1 MSEDADKESKTE
13 EATEKKISDAV
24 EKGNIPLSR
33 EMTVFVSLVGILG
46 TLAFLVSER
55 LPPLVAGLS
64 RLIDDAGGYTLPDA
78 SAATVL
84 GTDIALAVAAFLI
97 PVVAV
102 LAVLGI
108 VGSVSQHAPKMVLER
123 IRPQWNRVSPMGGF
137 KRLFGVQGF
146 AEFLRSLTKFAAVG
160 IACAVLL
167 QSELR
172 SLVDAIYT
180 DPTLLPAQI
189 LSMSTRLVATVC
201 AATIVLVAA
210 DLVWS
215 RFKWRRDLRMSRQE
229 IKDEMKQAEGDPMVK
244 ARLRSIA
251 KDRARRRMLT
261 AVPRATLVIA
271 NPTHYAIALR
281 YERDAGGAPLVVAK
295 GTDLVALKIREIA
308 AKHDIPVIE
317 DRQLARAMYDAVEVD
332 RWIPPEFYH
341 AVARIL
347 YFIYAREGHGQAR

>member
-1 MSEDADKESKTE
+1 VSEDADKESKTE
-13 EATEKKISDAV
+13 EATEKKVSDAI

-33 EMTVFVSLVGILG
+33 EMTVFVSLIGILA

-55 LPPLVAGLS
+55 LPPLIADLA
-64 RLIDDAGGYTLPDA
+64 RLIDDAGGYSLAD
-78 SAATVL
+78 SSSATVL
-84 GTDIALAVAAFLI
+84 GVDVARAVAGFLI
-97 PVVAV
+97 PVVVV

-108 VGSVSQHAPKMVLER
+108 VGSVAQHAPKMVLER
-123 IRPQWNRVSPMGGF
+123 IRPQWNRVSPVSGM
-137 KRLFGVQGF
+137 KRIFGVQGF

-160 IACAVLL
+160 IACIVLL

-172 SLVDAIYT
+172 RMINALYT
-180 DPTLLPAQI
+180 DPTLLPAEI
-189 LSMSTRLVATVC
+189 LAMSTRLVATVC
-201 AATIVLVAA
+201 AATIVLVAV

-215 RFKWRRDLRMSRQE
+215 RFKWRRDLRMSRQD
-229 IKDEMKQAEGDPMVK
+229 IKDEMKQMEGDPLVK
-244 ARLRSIA
+244 ARMRSIA

-281 YERDAGGAPLVVAK
+281 YERDAGGAPMVVAK

-308 AKHDIPVIE
+308 AANNIPVVE

-332 RWIPPEFYH
+332 QWIPPEFYH
-341 AVARIL
+341 AVARVL
-347 YFIYAREGHGQAR
+347 YFIYTREGHGKSL

>member
-13 EATEKKISDAV
+13 EATEKKVSDAI

-33 EMTVFVSLVGILG
+33 EMTVFVSLIGILA

-55 LPPLVAGLS
+55 LPPLIADLA
-64 RLIDDAGGYTLPDA
+64 RLIDDAGGYSLAD
-78 SAATVL
+78 SSSATVL
-84 GTDIALAVAAFLI
+84 GVDVARAVASFLI
-97 PVVAV
+97 PVVVV

-108 VGSVSQHAPKMVLER
+108 VGSVAQHAPKMVLER
-123 IRPQWNRVSPMGGF
+123 IRPQWNRVSPVSGM
-137 KRLFGVQGF
+137 KRIFGVQGF

-160 IACAVLL
+160 IACIVLL

-172 SLVDAIYT
+172 RMINALYT
-180 DPTLLPAQI
+180 DPTLLPAEI
-189 LSMSTRLVATVC
+189 LAMSTRLVATVC
-201 AATIVLVAA
+201 AATIVLVAV

-215 RFKWRRDLRMSRQE
+215 RFKWRRDLRMSRQD
-229 IKDEMKQAEGDPMVK
+229 IKDEMKQMEGDPLVK
-244 ARLRSIA
+244 ARMRSIA

-281 YERDAGGAPLVVAK
+281 YERDAGGAPMVVAK

-308 AKHDIPVIE
+308 AANNIPVVE

-332 RWIPPEFYH
+332 QWIPPEFYH
-341 AVARIL
+341 AVARVL
-347 YFIYAREGHGQAR
+347 YFIYTREGHGKSL

>member
-13 EATEKKISDAV
+13 EATEKKVSDAV

-33 EMTVFVSLVGILG
+33 ETTVFVSLLGILA
-46 TLAFLVSER
+46 TLAFLVSDR
-55 LPPLVAGLS
+55 LPALVTDLG
-64 RLIDDAGGYTLPDA
+64 RLLDDAGGYSIADA
-78 SAATVL
+78 SSAIVL
-84 GTDIALAVAAFLI
+84 GVDVARAVAGFLI
-97 PVVAV
+97 PIVVV

-108 VGSVSQHAPKMVLER
+108 VGSVAQHAPKMVLER
-123 IRPQWNRVSPMGGF
+123 IRPQWNRVSPAAGM
-137 KRLFGVQGF
+137 KRIFGVQGF
-146 AEFLRSLTKFAAVG
+146 AEFLRSLTKFTAVG
-160 IACAVLL
+160 IACVVLL
-167 QSELR
+167 HSELR
-172 SLVDAIYT
+172 QLIDAMYT

-189 LSMSTRLVATVC
+189 LAMSTRLVATVC

-215 RFKWRRDLRMSRQE
+215 RFKWRRDLRMSKQD
-229 IKDEMKQAEGDPMVK
+229 IKDEMKQMEGDPLVK

-281 YERDAGGAPLVVAK
+281 YERGAGGAPMVVAK

-308 AKHDIPVIE
+308 EKNDIPVIE

-332 RWIPPEFYH
+332 QWIPAEFYH
-341 AVARIL
+341 AVARVL
-347 YFIYAREGHGQAR
+347 YFIYAREGHGKAL

>member
-1 MSEDADKESKTE
+1 MSEEADKDSKTE
-13 EATEKKISDAV
+13 EATEKKVSDAI

-33 EMTVFVSLVGILG
+33 EMTVFVSLIGILA

-55 LPPLVAGLS
+55 MPPLIADLA
-64 RLIDDAGGYTLPDA
+64 RLIDDAGGYTLVD
-78 SAATVL
+78 SSSATVL
-84 GTDIALAVAAFLI
+84 GVDVARAVATFLI
-97 PVVAV
+97 PIVVV
-102 LAVLGI
+102 LAVLGV
-108 VGSVSQHAPKMVLER
+108 VGSVAQHPPKMVLER
-123 IRPQWNRVSPMGGF
+123 IRPQWSRVSPVAGV
-137 KRLFGVQGF
+137 KRIFGVQGF

-160 IACAVLL
+160 IACVVLL

-172 SLVDAIYT
+172 RLINAMYT
-180 DPTLLPAQI
+180 DPTLLPAEI
-189 LSMSTRLVATVC
+189 LAMSTRLVATVC

-215 RFKWRRDLRMSRQE
+215 RFKWRRDLRMSRQD
-229 IKDEMKQAEGDPMVK
+229 IKDEMKQMEGDPLVK
-244 ARLRSIA
+244 ARMRSIA

-281 YERDAGGAPLVVAK
+281 YERDAGGAPMVVAK

-308 AKHDIPVIE
+308 TANDIPVVE

-332 RWIPPEFYH
+332 QWIPPEFYH
-341 AVARIL
+341 AVARVL
-347 YFIYAREGHGQAR
+347 YFIYAREGHGK